1 MPKDQIFFESELAFL
16 VELQRRRVRFMIV
29 GLSAAT
35 LQGVPVVTQDVDLWF
50 ARPGAQRMLA
60 AVKAVGGFYVAPT
73 AFTPPR
79 LGGEAIKLYDIVT
92 EMHGLKS
99 FDAEYR
105 RAKTIALG
113 DLRLKVLPLERI
125 IVSKR
130 AAKRPKDSAQIPMLE
145 AALAARRA
153 RNEDDRPR

>member
-1 MPKDQIFFESELAFL
+1 M
-16 VELQRRRVRFMIV
+16 
-29 GLSAAT
+29 
-35 LQGVPVVTQDVDLWF
+35 VTQDVDLWF

-92 EMHGLKS
+92 GMHGLKS

-125 IVSKR
+125 IVSER
-130 AAKRPKDSAQIPMLE
+130 AANRRKDLVTLPVLE
-145 AALAARRA
+145 DAITTLKARKKQ
-153 RNEDDRPR
+153 